1 MKMYQVQHSATLD
14 CSEGEALTDF
24 IMPWS
29 NRESP
34 ITSFRAVWN
43 DDWLGFQ
50 FQVVDEDIVLFEGE
64 DGDDSV
70 LGSDRVELFFA
81 TDHELK
87 GYYYGIEMDPRGW
100 VFDFRAR
107 YYREINDRWNFPS
120 LKISA
125 IHGDGD
131 YSVEGRV
138 SLQVL
143 ADHNLIRRGKLIIGV
158 YRAEFSMTE
167 NGVQKDWMSWIDPQ
181 TERPDFH
188 VPSSFGE
195 FQLVK

>member
-1 MKMYQVQHSATLD
+1 MKTYQVKHSGTLD

-24 IMPWS
+24 SLPWVD
-29 NRESP
+29 RECPS
-34 ITSFRAVWN
+34 TSFRAVWN
-43 DDWLGFQ
+43 DEWLGFQ
-50 FQVVDEDIVLFEGE
+50 FQAVDDDIVLCEGK
-64 DGDDSV
+64 DRDDSV

-87 GYYYGIEMDPRGW
+87 DYYYGIEMDPRGW

-107 YYREINDRWNFPS
+107 HYREIDDHWDFPS

-125 IHGDGD
+125 RRGDGG
-131 YSVEGRV
+131 YFVEGRL

-143 ADHNLIRRGKLIIGV
+143 ADHNLVRREKLIIGV
-158 YRAEFSMTE
+158 YRAEFSMMG
-167 NGVQKDWMSWIDPQ
+167 NGVQEDWISWVDPQ

-195 FQLVK
+195 FLLVK

>member
-1 MKMYQVQHSATLD
+1 MYQVQHSATLD

-125 IHGDGD
+125 IHGDG
-131 YSVEGRV
+131 GT
-138 SLQVL
+138 
-143 ADHNLIRRGKLIIGV
+143 N
-158 YRAEFSMTE
+158 T
-167 NGVQKDWMSWIDPQ
+167 
-181 TERPDFH
+181 T
-188 VPSSFGE
+188 SFGARRPWGRSNGSAGHSDYTQMARHAIVASPPL
-195 FQLVK
+195 FIA